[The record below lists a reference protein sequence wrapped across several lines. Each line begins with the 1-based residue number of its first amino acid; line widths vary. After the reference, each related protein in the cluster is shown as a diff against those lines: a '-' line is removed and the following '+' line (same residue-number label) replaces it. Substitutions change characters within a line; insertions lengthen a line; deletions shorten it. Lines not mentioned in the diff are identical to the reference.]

1 MTGTVRTRRRVR
13 VIGIGMGPQHLT
25 PEAVAALASVD
36 VVLAF
41 EKGTHDPL
49 LAVRRAICAA
59 HGVPLVVVS
68 DAERDRREDH
78 DEASYAAAVAAWH
91 AARVDRWDR
100 ALAAHPGDVG
110 LLVWG
115 DPGYYDST
123 LRLLDALGERV
134 PLEVEVVPGISSL
147 SLLAARHRLVL
158 HDVAR
163 PLHVTT
169 ARRLP
174 EAIAQGQRNIVVM
187 LNRRIELAGLGVDD
201 WSIWWAA
208 NLGAAGEQA
217 VAGRV
222 GDVGGAVEAARAR
235 AAAVDGWVMDLYL
248 LRAPSERP
256 GVDRS
261 REVGP

>member
-1 MTGTVRTRRRVR
+1 VSAATGTRRRVR

-25 PEAVAALASVD
+25 PEAVAALASVE
-36 VVLAF
+36 VVIAF

-49 LAVRRAICAA
+49 LAVRRAICAE
-59 HGVPLVVVS
+59 HGVPLVVVP
-68 DAERDRREDH
+68 DAERDRREGH

-91 AARVDRWDR
+91 AARVERWHR

-115 DPGYYDST
+115 DPGFYDST
-123 LRLLDALGERV
+123 LRLLDALG
-134 PLEVEVVPGISSL
+134 G
-147 SLLAARHRLVL
+147 LVL

-174 EAIAQGQRNIVVM
+174 EAIAQGQRNVVVM

-222 GDVGGAVEAARAR
+222 GDVGGAIEAARER
-235 AAAVDGWVMDLYL
+235 AAEVDGWVMDLYL
-248 LRAPSERP
+248 LRAPA
-256 GVDRS
+256 
-261 REVGP
+261 

>member
-1 MTGTVRTRRRVR
+1 MSAATGTRRRVR

-25 PEAVAALASVD
+25 PEAVAALASVE
-36 VVLAF
+36 VVIAF

-49 LAVRRAICAA
+49 LAVRRAICAE
-59 HGVPLVVVS
+59 HGVPLVVVP
-68 DAERDRREDH
+68 DAERDRREGH

-91 AARVDRWDR
+91 AARVERWHG

-115 DPGYYDST
+115 DPGFYDST

-174 EAIAQGQRNIVVM
+174 VAIAQGQRNVVVM

-208 NLGAAGEQA
+208 NLGAPGEQA
-217 VAGRV
+217 VRGRV
-222 GDVGGAVEAARAR
+222 VDVLDRIAAARER
-235 AAAVDGWVMDLYL
+235 AAEVDGWVMDLYL
-248 LRAPSERP
+248 LRAPA
-256 GVDRS
+256 
-261 REVGP
+261 

>member
-1 MTGTVRTRRRVR
+1 MSAATGTRRRVR

-25 PEAVAALASVD
+25 PEAVAALASVE
-36 VVLAF
+36 VVIAF

-49 LAVRRAICAA
+49 LAVRRAICAE
-59 HGVPLVVVS
+59 HGVPLVVVP
-68 DAERDRREDH
+68 DAERDRREGH

-91 AARVDRWDR
+91 AARVERWHG
-100 ALAAHPGDVG
+100 ALEAHPGDVG

-115 DPGYYDST
+115 DPGFYDST
-123 LRLLDALGERV
+123 LRLLDAHGERV

-174 EAIAQGQRNIVVM
+174 EAIVQGQRNVVVM

-208 NLGAAGEQA
+208 NLGAPGEQA
-217 VAGRV
+217 VRGRV
-222 GDVGGAVEAARAR
+222 VDVLGRVAAARER
-235 AAAVDGWVMDLYL
+235 AAEVDGWVMDLYL
-248 LRAPSERP
+248 LRAPA
-256 GVDRS
+256 
-261 REVGP
+261 

>member
-1 MTGTVRTRRRVR
+1 MSAATGTRRRVR

-25 PEAVAALASVD
+25 PEAVAALASVE
-36 VVLAF
+36 VVIAF

-49 LAVRRAICAA
+49 LAVRRAICAE
-59 HGVPLVVVS
+59 HGVPLVVVP
-68 DAERDRREDH
+68 DAERDRREGH
-78 DEASYAAAVAAWH
+78 DEASYAAAV
-91 AARVDRWDR
+91 
-100 ALAAHPGDVG
+100 G

-115 DPGYYDST
+115 DPGFYDST

-174 EAIAQGQRNIVVM
+174 EAIAQGQRNVVVM

-222 GDVGGAVEAARAR
+222 GDVGGAIEAARER
-235 AAAVDGWVMDLYL
+235 AAEVDGWVMDLYL
-248 LRAPSERP
+248 LRAPA
-256 GVDRS
+256 
-261 REVGP
+261 

>member
-1 MTGTVRTRRRVR
+1 MSGAVAPAPRRVR

-25 PEAVAALASVD
+25 PQAVAALRSVE

-41 EKGTHDPL
+41 AKATHDPL
-49 LAVRRAICAA
+49 LEVRRAICAA
-59 HGVPLVVVS
+59 HRVPLVVVE
-68 DAERDRREDH
+68 DAERDRREGL
-78 DEASYAAAVAAWH
+78 DERGYAAAVEAWH
-91 AARVDRWDR
+91 DERAARWTD
-100 ALAAHPGDVG
+100 ALHEHRGDVG

-115 DPGYYDST
+115 DPGFYDST
-123 LRLLDALGERV
+123 LRLLERIGRRV
-134 PLEVEVVPGISSL
+134 PLDVDVVPGVSSL

-158 HDVAR
+158 HDVTR

-174 EAIAQGQRNIVVM
+174 EALAQGQRNIAVM
-187 LNRRIELAGLGVDD
+187 LNRRIELEGLGLED

-222 GDVGGAVEAARAR
+222 GDVGGTIEAARAR

-248 LRAPSERP
+248 LRAPSHRQGE
-256 GVDRS
+256 GDR
-261 REVGP
+261 